1 MIKKYIFTLLI
12 TSAIATITRAQE
24 IAKPYDM
31 TVDGVQVIVQPSGN
45 DIVEI
50 QTIIRGGV
58 QNYPVTKMG
67 IESMAMNALSECG
80 TLKHDHDSF
89 NNALDKVSAYVYGST
104 NRDYSVIRMN
114 CIKTDFNTVWPLYI
128 EAITQPSFDT
138 TQFNRIKQDAI
149 NNLRANESNPDNG
162 IDKLANKVA
171 FAGRD
176 YAKDPGGT
184 PEIIKSLTAAETHAY
199 YNSIL
204 TRSRMFIVVVADL
217 DKAAIEQNVHA
228 LLVNIKKGAPFESK
242 KEFFRVYNNT
252 FTPEQRDLATN
263 YVEGVT
269 SGPQADAPDFDAF
282 RIAMN
287 IFAQRHFLDIRS
299 NHGLS
304 YAPQAW
310 FSTGTTSVAKFS
322 VTTTQPDKYIAVFNT
337 LVDSTK
343 QHGFT
348 AEELANMKIQY
359 LTSFYAKNETNQAQA
374 GSIAGNQVLHGDW
387 RRSQTVIS
395 DVKKITVEDINN
407 AFSKYIGNIV
417 WVYQGDIKK
426 VTPKLYTS
434 GTARPDNPVSQ

>member
-114 CIKTDFNTVWPLYI
+114 CIKTDFNTVWPLYV
-128 EAITQPSFDT
+128 ETITEPGFDT

-149 NNLRANESNPDNG
+149 NNLRARESNPDAG

-176 YAKDPGGT
+176 YAKDPDGT

-204 TRSRMFIVVVADL
+204 TRSRMFIVVVADM
-217 DKAAIEQNVHA
+217 DKAAIEQNVHT

-287 IFAQRHFLDIRS
+287 IFAQRHFLDIRT

-310 FSTGTTSVAKFS
+310 FSSGSTSVAKFS
-322 VTTTQPDKYIAVFNT
+322 VTTTQPDKYIAVFNN

-387 RRSQTVIS
+387 KRSQTVIA

-417 WVYQGDIKK
+417 WVYQGDTKK

-434 GTARPDNPVSQ
+434 GTAHPDNPVSQ